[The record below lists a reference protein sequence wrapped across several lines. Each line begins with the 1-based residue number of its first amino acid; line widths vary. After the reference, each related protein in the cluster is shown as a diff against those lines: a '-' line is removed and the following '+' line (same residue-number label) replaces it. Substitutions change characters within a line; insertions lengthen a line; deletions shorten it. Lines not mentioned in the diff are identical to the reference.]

1 MNHTNVK
8 FHYHVSKMPLLL
20 LFCAVVVCVLVQAA
34 KMETIQKHQARS
46 EEGEEAV
53 SEAAVEDLV

>member
-1 MNHTNVK
+1 
-8 FHYHVSKMPLLL
+8 MPLLL